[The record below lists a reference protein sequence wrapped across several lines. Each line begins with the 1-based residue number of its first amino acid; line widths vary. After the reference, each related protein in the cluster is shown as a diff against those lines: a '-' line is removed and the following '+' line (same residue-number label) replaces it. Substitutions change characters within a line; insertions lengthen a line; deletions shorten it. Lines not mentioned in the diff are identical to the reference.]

1 MMPAQLPL
9 ILKTFLGLFF
19 IWYVMFFLVRD
30 HVIDQAREQLFALRD
45 ELFNYVTAIG
55 MDYDDPRHVTL
66 RRCINSTIRFTHKL
80 TIIRLA
86 VTILLKERYPSMY
99 HYDQMGAWKDSLDS
113 LPSDQRDKLFNIFA
127 RAMQIALHQMLW
139 RSSWVFPFA
148 AVYKL
153 ASATNA
159 AISKRLRQYVYENI
173 RNGLHEQAL
182 EDAYQGYGVSG
193 ETKIEKTRSFV
204 SV

>member
-139 RSSWVFPFA
+139 RSSWVFPF
-148 AVYKL
+148 
-153 ASATNA
+153 
-159 AISKRLRQYVYENI
+159 
-173 RNGLHEQAL
+173 
-182 EDAYQGYGVSG
+182 
-193 ETKIEKTRSFV
+193 
-204 SV
+204 